1 MDGNHNHRGRVIIV
15 SGFAGSG
22 KTVVL
27 DELVKLADYKISV
40 SATTRNPRIG
50 EVHGVKYYFMT
61 KAELDKRTAD
71 GEWLEYAEFSG
82 NWYATP
88 LKPVEE
94 TIESGRDIIL
104 EIEVQGASNVRK
116 KYPDALTIFIAPPS
130 YKELRQRL
138 GDRGTETEEEL
149 EKRLKTSKEE
159 INHIYRYDYYV
170 INETGKQAE
179 TTEMIHAIISGGDS
193 EIVDKCKVEK
203 EKIDSFIAKYFE

>member
-1 MDGNHNHRGRVIIV
+1 MMDGNNHGRVIII

-27 DELVKLADYKISV
+27 EELLKLADYKISV
-40 SATTRNPRIG
+40 SATARKPRVG
-50 EVHGVKYYFMT
+50 EVHGVNYYFMT
-61 KAELDKRTAD
+61 KAEFDKRTAD

-130 YKELRQRL
+130 YKELQQRL
-138 GDRGTETEEEL
+138 GDRGTETAEEIQ
-149 EKRLKTSKEE
+149 KRLKTSKEE
-159 INHIYRYDYYV
+159 INHIYLYDYYV

-179 TTEMIHAIISGGDS
+179 ATATIHAIISGEDS
-193 EIVDKCKVEK
+193 EIVNRCKVEK
-203 EKIDSFIAKYFE
+203 EKIDNFIAKYFE